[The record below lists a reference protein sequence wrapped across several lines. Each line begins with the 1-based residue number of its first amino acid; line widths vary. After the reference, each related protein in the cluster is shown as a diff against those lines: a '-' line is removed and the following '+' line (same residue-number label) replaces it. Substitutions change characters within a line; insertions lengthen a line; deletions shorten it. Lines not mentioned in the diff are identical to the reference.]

1 MRYLCAAFAVV
12 ALAVAVGGC
21 GSGAAQTTAA
31 DAQVES
37 GNCQSAGAGEHVTS
51 QSCDFVLSDGQ
62 QFRCHKAFAGHTP
75 SARTLEHTNGCVR
88 LRSLRL
94 SPAVRAVVAAV
105 DQARRC
111 LTARG
116 LHPIGAPVLPPNPPG
131 SSSADGE
138 LVVGRTTIMRKAAPG
153 AFIAFYTDVDKARR
167 AQGRLIRNAH
177 RLGGQI
183 ERHGAVTVVWV
194 HPPASGLR
202 AAVNACASA

>member
-1 MRYLCAAFAVV
+1 MFAVGV
-12 ALAVAVGGC
+12 LAVAVGGC

-37 GNCQSAGAGEHVTS
+37 SNCHIAGAGGHVTS

-62 QFRCHKAFAGHTP
+62 QFCCHKAFAGQTP
-75 SARTLEHTNGCVR
+75 TARTLAHAKDCLR

-138 LVVGRTTIMRKAAPG
+138 LVVGRTTIMRKTTPG
-153 AFIAFYTDVDKARR
+153 AFIAFYTDAATAR
-167 AQGRLIRNAH
+167 
-177 RLGGQI
+177 
-183 ERHGAVTVVWV
+183 ERKPG
-194 HPPASGLR
+194 
-202 AAVNACASA
+202 